1 MGLEDLLWFYILKEA
16 EARGAGNQLGPVGG
30 RIVAEVPS
38 HCWAPMVHRISPRR
52 RPSAGT
58 VICSSQSAVASAGG
72 QRGKHVTVT
81 RPESPSDTGGA
92 LG

>member
-1 MGLEDLLWFYILKEA
+1 LGVAPLITEDVGPGWASRTSCGFYILKEA
-16 EARGAGNQLGPVGG
+16 EARSAGNQLGPVGG

-58 VICSSQSAVASAGG
+58 VLCSSRSAVASAGG
-72 QRGKHVTVT
+72 PAR
-81 RPESPSDTGGA
+81 
-92 LG
+92 